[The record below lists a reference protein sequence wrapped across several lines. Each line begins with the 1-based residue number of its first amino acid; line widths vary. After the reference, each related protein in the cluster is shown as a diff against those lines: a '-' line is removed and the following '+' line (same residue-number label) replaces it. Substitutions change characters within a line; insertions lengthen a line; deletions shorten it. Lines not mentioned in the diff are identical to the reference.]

1 MSNQMRRY
9 LFPMALCAVLLAL
22 IAFIGYNR
30 LHPDNGLR
38 VVGTAS
44 KFALQDLNGQ
54 PFSSDSLDGTVRLM
68 EFIFTSCPDIC
79 PATSYNMVLIQN
91 KLKEQ
96 GLFGDKMKMIAVTFD
111 PERDTPDVLRNY
123 ATKMKMDLSGWVL
136 LRGEETETANVAGQY
151 GVTVQNLGNGQFAHN
166 ATSLILID
174 RKQRIR
180 RVYKMG
186 MDMNND
192 QIVRDIKALLKE
204 QV

>member
-1 MSNQMRRY
+1 MSSQTRRY
-9 LFPMALCAVLLAL
+9 LFPMVLCAVLLAL

-54 PFSSDSLDGTVRLM
+54 PFSSDSLDGTVQLM

-91 KLKEQ
+91 KLKDQ

-123 ATKMKMDLSGWVL
+123 AAKMKMDMSGWVL

-151 GVTVQNLGNGQFAHN
+151 GVTVQNLGNGQFVHN

-180 RVYKMG
+180 SVYKMG
-186 MDMNND
+186 MDMDND
-192 QIVRDIKALLKE
+192 RIVRDIKALLKE
-204 QV
+204 RV